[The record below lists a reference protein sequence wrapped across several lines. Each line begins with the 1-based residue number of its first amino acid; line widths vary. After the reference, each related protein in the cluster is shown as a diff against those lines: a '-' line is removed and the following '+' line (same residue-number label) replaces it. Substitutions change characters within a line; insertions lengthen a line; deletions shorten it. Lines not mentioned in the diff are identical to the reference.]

1 MVWWHYSP
9 CLDPC
14 GSCSSPN
21 PGTPVTPPLPAEL
34 HMYTNT
40 HVSLGCWTWW
50 EFLLT
55 PQHFTSPVKSKWR
68 SWTNATVQF
77 SSLLSHE
84 FPTGACFKTRM
95 KKRNHPERQQITI
108 KSLSLTLSL
117 LKAHDHSVVLQPLM
131 QARSEIIHMP
141 STSCVYCTRIVA
153 SPPSFYSSLQPQRPH
168 LNYTG
173 RDLPQALRGFC
184 LSAFLQKLSPSAR
197 TQGKRGFVLPI
208 LSLSPHSHSS

>member
-1 MVWWHYSP
+1 MR
-9 CLDPC
+9 L
-14 GSCSSPN
+14 
-21 PGTPVTPPLPAEL
+21 
-34 HMYTNT
+34 
-40 HVSLGCWTWW
+40 
-50 EFLLT
+50 
-55 PQHFTSPVKSKWR
+55 
-68 SWTNATVQF
+68 

-95 KKRNHPERQQITI
+95 KKRNHPERQQTI
-108 KSLSLTLSL
+108 KSLSPTLSL
-117 LKAHDHSVVLQPLM
+117 LKAHDRSVVRQPLM

-141 STSCVYCTRIVA
+141 SSSCVYCTRIVV
-153 SPPSFYSSLQPQRPH
+153 SPPSFYSSFQPQRPH

-197 TQGKRGFVLPI
+197 TQGKRGFVPAI